1 VTEPKVTVT
10 GIEETNAALAAFG
23 ERAANDAEVAG
34 QAAALVAAAAGVA
47 APVRSGLLAG
57 SYGVE
62 DRYVVN
68 PIEYAPF
75 IEFGTDRMAAQHVI
89 GGAMEAS
96 AEQVGIMYAEWLTA
110 QADAAGL
117 DGSTS
122 G

>member
-1 VTEPKVTVT
+1 VKPEVTVT
-10 GIEETNAALAAFG
+10 GVPETQAALNAFG

-34 QAAALVAAAAGVA
+34 QAAAVVAAAAGVR

-57 SYGVE
+57 SYAVE

-75 IEFGTDRMAAQHVI
+75 VEFGTDRMVAQNVI

-96 AEQVGIMYAEWLTA
+96 AEQVGIMYAEWLAA
-110 QADAAGL
+110 QADAVGL
-117 DGSTS
+117 EGTS
-122 G
+122 V

>member
-75 IEFGTDRMAAQHVI
+75 VEFGTDRMAAQHVI
-89 GGAMEAS
+89 GGAMEANV
-96 AEQVGIMYAEWLTA
+96 EQVGIMYAEWLAT

-117 DGSTS
+117 DGSTN

>member
-1 VTEPKVTVT
+1 MTEPKVTVT

-75 IEFGTDRMAAQHVI
+75 VEFGTERMAAQHVI
-89 GGAMEAS
+89 GGAMEANV
-96 AEQVGIMYAEWLTA
+96 EQVGIMYAEWLAA
-110 QADAAGL
+110 QADATGL
-117 DGSTS
+117 EGGTS